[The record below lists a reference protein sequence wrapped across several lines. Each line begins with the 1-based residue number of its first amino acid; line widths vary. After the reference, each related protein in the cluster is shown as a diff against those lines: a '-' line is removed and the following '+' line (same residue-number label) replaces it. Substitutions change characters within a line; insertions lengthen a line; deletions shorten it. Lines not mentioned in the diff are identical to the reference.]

1 MSTVNQVNQQIDKTV
16 RVYDLFYKFDI
27 VVPVQDYDI
36 IYSYFKSVFSTDESA
51 GNFTVVLFRVAQ
63 ESNTPV
69 MELFQQLQGKGL
81 PELNLTLAYYINTL
95 RSPLTLL
102 GINVPVTPNYY
113 AVRNCL
119 A

>member
-1 MSTVNQVNQQIDKTV
+1 MSTVNEINQKIDKTV

-27 VVPVQDYDI
+27 VVPVNDYDVI
-36 IYSYFKSVFSTDESA
+36 FSYFLSKFDTEEAA
-51 GNFTVVLFRVAQ
+51 GNFTVVLFRIAQ
-63 ESNTPV
+63 ETNTPV
-69 MELFQQLQGKGL
+69 MKLFQELQGKNK
-81 PELNLTLAYYINTL
+81 PELNLMLCYYINNL

-102 GINVPVTPNYY
+102 GINVPTTPNYY